1 MRKTAW
7 HNTTQQPARSQ
18 GAKFMVNS
26 SIPSIEFDLNRYM
39 QDTIKNFDINVINFD
54 LKDEAQIESNYKGKN
69 YKNY

>member
-1 MRKTAW
+1 
-7 HNTTQQPARSQ
+7 
-18 GAKFMVNS
+18 
-26 SIPSIEFDLNRYM
+26 M